1 MKQPTTRKKRLSLLD
16 KLYFIQELIRDLE
29 DQIEDHDTGHIHT
42 AITVLH
48 TEEYKIADSIS
59 FALKNQK
66 TINDDDYVDDLKDI
80 LGDNLSYGG
89 TA

>member
-1 MKQPTTRKKRLSLLD
+1 MKKRTSLLD

-29 DQIEDHDTGHIHT
+29 DQIEDEDTGHIHT
-42 AITVLH
+42 AINVLH
-48 TEEYKIADSIS
+48 TEENKIADSIS

>member
-1 MKQPTTRKKRLSLLD
+1 MICLKIREMTKIRAYLL
-16 KLYFIQELIRDLE
+16 QEE
-29 DQIEDHDTGHIHT
+29 Q
-42 AITVLH
+42 
-48 TEEYKIADSIS
+48 KWSK